1 MTSRHNLGDREVLKH
16 WFLDFSFDRDLLER
30 SLDFDLLRLDDVDG
44 ELRRLLESPT
54 DLEVRRVKCLTKI
67 RNTLHFNIL
76 SFLTKNLDPLIS

>member
-1 MTSRHNLGDREVLKH
+1 VKVFDRVKYFEPMTSRHNLGDRKVLKH

-54 DLEVRRVKCLTKI
+54 DLEVRRV
-67 RNTLHFNIL
+67 
-76 SFLTKNLDPLIS
+76 